1 MGKSNF
7 STGVNFA
14 VVGAPALNLT
24 YLQGQNVTV
33 KLPIKSSLDDQIMWF
48 EKLKSSLCRGR

>member
-1 MGKSNF
+1 
-7 STGVNFA
+7 

-33 KLPIKSSLDDQIMWF
+33 KPPIKSSLDDQIMWF